1 MLRFFIEVDFLSR
14 ISGKFDLSL
23 LNACWGVFFLKM
35 FQNMMMKN
43 SYIIKVRLVSFVI
56 KQYIMNLRG
65 KKRIGGFPDCWNP
78 SDCGLCKDN

>member
-1 MLRFFIEVDFLSR
+1 
-14 ISGKFDLSL
+14 
-23 LNACWGVFFLKM
+23 
-35 FQNMMMKN
+35 MMKN